1 MIFSYSIANSI
12 SEEVLLDPVY
22 ISILNFFLL
31 QDLKVQIFSA
41 FLPTSQN
48 ETARIIR
55 QGQGKSVISVL
66 DTTKSTS
73 EVAAVRV
80 VSVAVIKPT

>member
-1 MIFSYSIANSI
+1 M
-12 SEEVLLDPVY
+12 DPVY